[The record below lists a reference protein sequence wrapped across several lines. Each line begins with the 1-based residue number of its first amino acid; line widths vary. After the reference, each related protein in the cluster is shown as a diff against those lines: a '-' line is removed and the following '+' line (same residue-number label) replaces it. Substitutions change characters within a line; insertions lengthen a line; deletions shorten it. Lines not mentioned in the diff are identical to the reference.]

1 MWAYNFQLRCGAI
14 GYEGLIFDAERVWDM
29 EGEWSEILNRPE
41 ALTHRRSFGALP
53 PFRSSAPPSRCPNL
67 ASYAVH
73 MRLKR
78 LRPKRA
84 RRPPRA
90 ARVAAERGG
99 GGRGA
104 PALRRHGGRARGDA
118 RLTLT
123 LTLTPTLT
131 PTLTR
136 TQKPLP

>member
-1 MWAYNFQLRCGAI
+1 VWAYTFQLRCGAI
-14 GYEGLIFDAERVWDM
+14 GYEGLIFDAERVWDL
-29 EGEWSEILNRPE
+29 EGEWSDILTRPE

-53 PFRSSAPPSRCPNL
+53 PFRPSAPPL
-67 ASYAVH
+67 APPRPCLLR

-99 GGRGA
+99 
-104 PALRRHGGRARGDA
+104 RAVG
-118 RLTLT
+118 T
-123 LTLTPTLT
+123 
-131 PTLTR
+131 
-136 TQKPLP
+136 